1 LRRGEVHGQRRDRQ
15 AVHPPQEDQG
25 GPRQAEVL
33 LHRPRPPRGL
43 QDHRPGQD
51 GRDLRRRAVGP
62 RLVLSPRP
70 PPARGRRGPPQG
82 RGEAGGPARSPQ
94 MTEEPGRY
102 FTVETVGDVAVV
114 RFLEPKIV
122 SEEATQEVGEQ
133 LYRLVEGEGRTRLV
147 LDFTGVQFL
156 FSPALG

>member
-1 LRRGEVHGQRRDRQ
+1 
-15 AVHPPQEDQG
+15 
-25 GPRQAEVL
+25 
-33 LHRPRPPRGL
+33 
-43 QDHRPGQD
+43 
-51 GRDLRRRAVGP
+51 
-62 RLVLSPRP
+62 
-70 PPARGRRGPPQG
+70 
-82 RGEAGGPARSPQ
+82 

-156 FSPALG
+156 FSPALGKLINLKKKVAKAGGQMKFCSVAEHLAETFRITRLDRVFEFEPDVASAIEAIHRPDAT